1 MRSLDSLDLS
11 LGQVQRIKCDT
22 LTVNNVNHFASPDI
36 QKWVISEVIMKCYG
50 LTHASS
56 IPCMLD
62 LLSVVIGTLKNKFQ
76 SDFVCVA
83 SEHRRGKL
91 DAKEKAVFSFE
102 YLFVY
107 LSRLTLFT

>member
-1 MRSLDSLDLS
+1 MRRLDSLDLGNGFGS

-62 LLSVVIGTLKNKFQ
+62 LLSVVIGTLKKQ
-76 SDFVCVA
+76 V
-83 SEHRRGKL
+83 SE
-91 DAKEKAVFSFE
+91 
-102 YLFVY
+102 
-107 LSRLTLFT
+107 